1 MSSRINDNISSR
13 TNEIIFFTIIVNIPI
28 ASAETYLRNP
38 EILDQSSLMGLLPV
52 WYQLSAG
59 FLAIYYFVT
68 RNHEDNV
75 TKKESINKR
84 RYNAVRIN
92 LFCSSLLLLC
102 LILVNSFPAYFMLI
116 GEYLHNLAYL
126 SMAVNTIVLAILAL
140 NLSYL
145 LKKG

>member
-1 MSSRINDNISSR
+1 MKLF
-13 TNEIIFFTIIVNIPI
+13 FFTIVINILI

-38 EILDQSSLMGLLPV
+38 EIFDQSSLTSLLPV

-59 FLAIYYFVT
+59 FLAICYFVT
-68 RNHEDNV
+68 RNYEDDV

-84 RYNAVRIN
+84 KYNALRIN

-102 LILVNSFPAYFMLI
+102 SILVNSFPAYFTLI
-116 GEYLHNLAYL
+116 GSYLHVLAYL
-126 SMAVNTIVLAILAL
+126 TVAVNAVVLAILAL

-145 LKKG
+145 FKKR